1 MCKIVG
7 GIINDTYSLYRG
19 RGWRVRAT
27 LDSVVGGNIP
37 ERAISQ
43 LGPEGN
49 KGGIS
54 KALSKIAHSVSEK

>member
-7 GIINDTYSLYRG
+7 EIINDTYSLYRG

-27 LDSVVGGNIP
+27 LDNVVGGNIP
-37 ERAISQ
+37 ERAVSQ

-49 KGGIS
+49 KGGNYS
-54 KALSKIAHSVSEK
+54 

>member
-7 GIINDTYSLYRG
+7 EIINDTYSLYRG

-37 ERAISQ
+37 ERAISR

-49 KGGIS
+49 KRRKFKGLEENSTLGI
-54 KALSKIAHSVSEK
+54 